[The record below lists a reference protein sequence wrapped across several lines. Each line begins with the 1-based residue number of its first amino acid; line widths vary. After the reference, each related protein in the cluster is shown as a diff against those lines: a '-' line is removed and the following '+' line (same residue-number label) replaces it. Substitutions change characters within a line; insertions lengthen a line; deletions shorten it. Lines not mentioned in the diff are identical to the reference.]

1 MGEGRRG
8 LGPSTSGPGMGGRKE
23 KEQESEEGR
32 DNTSV
37 QPRPLCL
44 LAPEL
49 ETRVRRDNLQGGA
62 QSRGG
67 VPEEGGDR
75 LRPGNQEV
83 LRGG

>member
-1 MGEGRRG
+1 MGEGRHG

-32 DNTSV
+32 DNSSV
-37 QPRPLCL
+37 QPRPPCL

-49 ETRVRRDNLQGGA
+49 ETGVRKDDLQGGA
-62 QSRGG
+62 QSRGR
-67 VPEEGGDR
+67 DR